1 MGSSDLFEVE
11 DTFSDYAPLLIV
23 FLCGCT
29 VPRPPAHPL
38 ATPRTPLPLR
48 ARDRPP
54 PAKALHLGSS
64 LLSCCGTCF
73 ACLRVPSF
81 SFDDDFSDGRIDA
94 GAQILAREKLALA
107 AGSPLGANLELLSG
121 ATSDE
126 EGQRGVAMTAAG
138 ALRAAAPASS
148 TAAAPRSSGPAK
160 WRQVLDD
167 GF

>member
-29 VPRPPAHPL
+29 
-38 ATPRTPLPLR
+38 
-48 ARDRPP
+48 
-54 PAKALHLGSS
+54 ALHLGSS

-107 AGSPLGANLELLSG
+107 AGSPLGANLQLLSG

-126 EGQRGVAMTAAG
+126 EGQRGVAMTAVG

-148 TAAAPRSSGPAK
+148 TAATPRNSGPAK